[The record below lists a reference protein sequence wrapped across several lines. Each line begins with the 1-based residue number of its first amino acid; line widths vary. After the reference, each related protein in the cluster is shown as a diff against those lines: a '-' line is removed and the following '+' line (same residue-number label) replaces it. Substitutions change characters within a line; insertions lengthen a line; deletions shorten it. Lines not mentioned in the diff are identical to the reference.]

1 MFVNTD
7 KNRSKGAQYGNEHI
21 ICHFEIILIILISR
35 HEKNK
40 RMPNDIL
47 NLLSMDMVLKW
58 ISVSSRNLID
68 CNSYH
73 VMAKLT

>member
-35 HEKNK
+35 HEKK
-40 RMPNDIL
+40 HNDIL
-47 NLLSMDMVLKW
+47 NLLSMDMVLQW
-58 ISVSSRNLID
+58 ISVNSRNLID
-68 CNSYH
+68 CNSCN
-73 VMAKLT
+73 VMVKLT

>member
-35 HEKNK
+35 HEKK
-40 RMPNDIL
+40 HNDIL

-68 CNSYH
+68 CNSCN
-73 VMAKLT
+73 VMGRLT

>member
-35 HEKNK
+35 HEKK
-40 RMPNDIL
+40 QKQDNDIQ
-47 NLLSMDMVLKW
+47 NLVSMDMVLKW

-68 CNSYH
+68 CNSCH
-73 VMAKLT
+73 VMVKLT

>member
-35 HEKNK
+35 HEKK
-40 RMPNDIL
+40 HIDIL

-68 CNSYH
+68 CNSCN
-73 VMAKLT
+73 VMVKLT

>member
-35 HEKNK
+35 HEKK
-40 RMPNDIL
+40 HNDIL
-47 NLLSMDMVLKW
+47 NLLSMDMVLQW
-58 ISVSSRNLID
+58 ISVNSRNLID
-68 CNSYH
+68 CNSCH
-73 VMAKLT
+73 VMVKLT

>member
-35 HEKNK
+35 HEKK
-40 RMPNDIL
+40 HNDIL

-68 CNSYH
+68 CNTCH
-73 VMAKLT
+73 VMVKLT

>member
-35 HEKNK
+35 HEKK
-40 RMPNDIL
+40 HNDIL

-58 ISVSSRNLID
+58 ISVSSRDLID
-68 CNSYH
+68 CNSCH
-73 VMAKLT
+73 VMVKLT

>member
-21 ICHFEIILIILISR
+21 ICHFEIILIILISH
-35 HEKNK
+35 HEKK
-40 RMPNDIL
+40 HNDIL

-68 CNSYH
+68 CNSCN
-73 VMAKLT
+73 VMVKLT

>member
-35 HEKNK
+35 HEKK
-40 RMPNDIL
+40 HNDIL

-68 CNSYH
+68 CNSCN
-73 VMAKLT
+73 VMVKLT